1 MTEAQRL
8 RYLYWRFNVLG
19 VATLVVWN
27 MCIVSSDF
35 FRYVFR
41 NTPFRD
47 NFESVFSI
55 MSNSVNLAALC
66 YALYTQPKADHDRRI
81 KNGLLATVSVL
92 STIFLLSACGGEG
105 WAALAISLLAL
116 CVAAVAAAYI
126 QCSIFGIAAV
136 LPPCCAEGYMS
147 GQAIAGTL
155 ASAAQLIAIFLDR
168 GASTGELNHAR
179 SKLLPP
185 MDDHGRLRLRTAV
198 YFLVAALFLVMSVV
212 AWAQLNTQL
221 ALHPAGGGAQSQDGY
236 ARLETDTAGDV
247 DEPSQPSAADVLVT
261 PMREDSPRLARAD
274 QTAFPRTASD
284 VGTRLS
290 VGYQSS
296 RTELQDLAVEESH
309 LSTPSNDTAD
319 TTPDWLVSLG
329 LANAQQLYKTFAE
342 VSPYV
347 FICAIVMGQTLA
359 VFPPL
364 TEAIV
369 SSPLSTPRIGNLTAW
384 HFFLFNAGDY
394 LGRLTTQWLSCS
406 SPRVLHGANGARML
420 LIPAFLLFP
429 TLATSPQAALVI
441 HSDVLFLFLV
451 LLLGWSNGRDC
462 PEGDNS
468 GNRRNNSDQACYG
481 CGKTG
486 HMSRDCPEGGRRG
499 DSDRK
504 CYNCNR
510 SGHQSRD
517 CTEPRK

>member
-168 GASTGELNHAR
+168 SASTGELNRTR

-185 MDDHGRLRLRTAV
+185 MDDHGRLRLRTAI

-221 ALHPAGGGAQSQDGY
+221 ALHPAGGAQGQDGY

-247 DEPSQPSAADVLVT
+247 DEPSQLSAADVLVT
-261 PMREDSPRLARAD
+261 SMREDSPRLARAD
-274 QTAFPRTASD
+274 QMVFPRTASD

-309 LSTPSNDTAD
+309 LSTPSNGTAD

-329 LANAQQLYKTFAE
+329 LTNAQQLYKTFAE

-347 FICAIVMGQTLA
+347 YICAIVMGQTLA

-451 LLLGWSNGRDC
+451 LLLGWSNGWVATAALIAGPLKATNKELAGSLLGFALC
-462 PEGDNS
+462 VGLVIGAAASYPLLLVAGIS
-468 GNRRNNSDQACYG
+468 
-481 CGKTG
+481 
-486 HMSRDCPEGGRRG
+486 
-499 DSDRK
+499 
-504 CYNCNR
+504 
-510 SGHQSRD
+510 
-517 CTEPRK
+517 